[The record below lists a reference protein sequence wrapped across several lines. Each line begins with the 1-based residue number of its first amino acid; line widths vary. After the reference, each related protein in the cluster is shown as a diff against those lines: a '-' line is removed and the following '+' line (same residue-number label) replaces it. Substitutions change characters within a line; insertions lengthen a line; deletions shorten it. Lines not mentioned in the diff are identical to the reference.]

1 MENEKYNPE
10 MPSTGFDVSDYHAL
24 HSSNV
29 IASLKGVSGMH
40 FDNTDGASLFF
51 ARELD
56 YVKAKA
62 YDKKYPELTAINH
75 FPITNDVP
83 EGAETVTYYAY
94 ENTGMAK
101 IIANYAEDL
110 PRADVKGHPSTA
122 LIKSIGGSYGYSVQE
137 MRASRLVGKSLDI
150 RKATA
155 ARYAIDR
162 AINTLAFAG
171 DEKSNIMGMLS
182 KGNNVPL
189 YTIPEVSG
197 KTTWREKSAADI
209 LADINGMFAYQSK
222 LTQDVEKA
230 DTLAL
235 PPDVFIDIS
244 TRQIPNTGLTVKKF
258 ILENA
263 PYLKTIISAPE
274 LSGEN
279 KETNPYCK
287 NVALLFTNDAEKFSL
302 ELPLRFYQYPLQT
315 RNLEIVVPCEARAA
329 GIILYYPLSAL
340 IATNI

>member
-1 MENEKYNPE
+1 
-10 MPSTGFDVSDYHAL
+10 
-24 HSSNV
+24 
-29 IASLKGVSGMH
+29 
-40 FDNTDGASLFF
+40 
-51 ARELD
+51 
-56 YVKAKA
+56 
-62 YDKKYPELTAINH
+62 
-75 FPITNDVP
+75 
-83 EGAETVTYYAY
+83 
-94 ENTGMAK
+94 
-101 IIANYAEDL
+101 
-110 PRADVKGHPSTA
+110 
-122 LIKSIGGSYGYSVQE
+122 
-137 MRASRLVGKSLDI
+137 
-150 RKATA
+150 
-155 ARYAIDR
+155 
-162 AINTLAFAG
+162 
-171 DEKSNIMGMLS
+171 
-182 KGNNVPL
+182 
-189 YTIPEVSG
+189 
-197 KTTWREKSAADI
+197 
-209 LADINGMFAYQSK
+209 MFAYQSK

-279 KETNPYCK
+279 KETNPYGK